1 MVKNFG
7 VGIVSDLTKLLHKYL
22 VLWHSDGYCVGIVSD
37 LTKLLYKYWCCSIV
51 MVTVQV

>member
-22 VLWHSDGYCVGIVSD
+22 VLWHSDGYCAGIVDD
-37 LTKLLYKYWCCSIV
+37 LTAASISGVVWCKYS
-51 MVTVQV
+51 Q